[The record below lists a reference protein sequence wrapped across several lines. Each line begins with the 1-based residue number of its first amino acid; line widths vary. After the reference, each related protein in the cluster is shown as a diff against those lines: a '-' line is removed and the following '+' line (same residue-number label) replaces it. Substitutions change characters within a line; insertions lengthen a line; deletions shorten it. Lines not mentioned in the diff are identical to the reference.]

1 MKYIV
6 VSGGVISGIGKG
18 VIASSTG
25 LLLKTLGL
33 RVTAIKVDP
42 YMNIDAGTMSPT
54 EHGEV
59 YVLDDGGEADLDLGN
74 YERYLDVT
82 LSRDNNITTGKIYRQ
97 VIEKER
103 KGDYLGK
110 TVQIVPHLTNAIQ
123 DWIER
128 VAQRPVDGSGESPQV
143 CIIELGGTVGDIES
157 APFVEAMRQFQFRVG
172 HDNFALIHVSL
183 VPVIGG
189 EQKTKPTQA
198 AIRDLRGLGLVP
210 DMIAARCP
218 VPLERAVIN
227 KLSMFCHV
235 GPEQVMAVHD
245 VSSTYH
251 VPLLLEEQGMVR
263 FFQKR
268 LGLDVNGSI
277 PRPMKEQ
284 GNELRR
290 RWRDLTVGHDRMI
303 DKVEIVLI
311 GKYTSLHDSY
321 MSVVKSL
328 EHAALRCHRKL
339 ELKWVESSD
348 LEPAAE
354 SDNPVKYHQAW
365 QALCSAKGILV
376 PGGFGTRGT
385 EGMISA
391 ARWAREKRVPYL
403 GICLGFQIAVIE
415 YVRNVLGIDTAG
427 SAELDANCKD
437 PVIIYMP
444 EISKTHLGGT
454 MRLGLRP
461 SIFQKGTHEWSKI
474 HQLYGG
480 QPVVWERHRHRYE
493 VNPEYVER
501 IESAAANPSAKATP
515 QKIPS
520 DIPAASPPFTS
531 PRLGSFAEVAEVFT
545 GVDELKFVGRDEKGE
560 RMQIAELRHHPYFVG
575 MQAHPEFC
583 SRPLNPSPPFLGFIA
598 ASAGLLEEQ
607 LAMQKNYVPPHPKSH
622 MISESEMVK
631 RREAGE
637 VDVDDK
643 PATTPPGA
651 ATPTRSLSVNKGPK
665 ADLAVAARIA
675 AAEKANGSAADR

>member
-33 RVTAIKVDP
+33 RVTSIKVDP

-74 YERYLDVT
+74 YERYLDIT
-82 LSRDNNITTGKIYRQ
+82 LGRDNNITTGKIYRQ
-97 VIEKER
+97 VIERER

-123 DWIER
+123 DWIEEI
-128 VAQRPVDGSGESPQV
+128 AQRPVDGSGEAPEV

-172 HDNFALIHVSL
+172 HENFAIIHVSL

-198 AIRDLRGLGLVP
+198 AIRDLRGLGLAP
-210 DMIAARCP
+210 DMIAARCIQ
-218 VPLERAVIN
+218 PLERSVID

-235 GPEQVMAVHD
+235 GPEQVMGVHD

-251 VPLLLEEQGMVR
+251 VPLLLEQQGMVR
-263 FFQKR
+263 FFEKR
-268 LGLDVNGSI
+268 LGLNVHGGISED
-277 PRPMKEQ
+277 MKAHGLEF
-284 GNELRR
+284 RR
-290 RWRDLTVGHDRMI
+290 RWRELTVGHDRTI
-303 DKVEIVLI
+303 DTVEIVLV

-321 MSVVKSL
+321 TSVVKSL
-328 EHAALRCHRKL
+328 EHSALRCHRKL

-348 LEPAAE
+348 LEPQAQHE
-354 SDNPVKYHQAW
+354 NPVKYHQAW

-385 EGMISA
+385 EGMICA
-391 ARWAREKRVPYL
+391 ARWAREQKVPYL
-403 GICLGFQIAVIE
+403 GICLGFQVAVIE
-415 YVRNVLGIDTAG
+415 FARNVLGIEAAG
-427 SAELDANCKD
+427 SAELVPDCKD
-437 PVIIYMP
+437 PVVIYMP

-461 SIFQKGTHEWSKI
+461 SLFQQGTEDWSKI
-474 HQLYGG
+474 RKLYGG

-493 VNPEYVER
+493 INPDYVDR
-501 IESAAANPSAKATP
+501 IEAGPTHSAPARFPGKPRTSSTGLPKAADSA
-515 QKIPS
+515 
-520 DIPAASPPFTS
+520 
-531 PRLGSFAEVAEVFT
+531 
-545 GVDELKFVGRDEKGE
+545 VDELRFVGRDEKGE
-560 RMQIAELRHHPYFVG
+560 RMQIAELKNHPYFVG

-583 SRPLNPSPPFLGFIA
+583 SRPLNPSPPFVGFLA
-598 ASAGLLEEQ
+598 AAAGLLEEQ
-607 LAMQKNYVPPHPKSH
+607 IAVQKNYVPPHPKSH
-622 MISESEMVK
+622 MVSESEMM
-631 RREAGE
+631 RRKDEGE
-637 VDVDDK
+637 IDGK
-643 PATTPPGA
+643 PATTPPGT
-651 ATPTRSLSVNKGPK
+651 ATPVRHSSVRRASKPTAGNNIN
-665 ADLAVAARIA
+665 VSARLA
-675 AAEKANGSAADR
+675 AAHKANGSES